1 MSKKSKILLLTLAP
15 LATAIMPAV
24 TISCD
29 WFKSP
34 YPLKPTP
41 IDPNKPQALINHLK
55 IMAKLHKK
63 IQPLILQKNL
73 FMNVH
78 NF

>member
-15 LATAIMPAV
+15 LATAIMPVV

-41 IDPNKPQALINHLK
+41 IDPNKPSNPYKPPENNGKAS
-55 IMAKLHKK
+55 
-63 IQPLILQKNL
+63 IQHLILLKNL
-73 FMNVH
+73 FMNVL